1 MSKKSNDSIEEFFK
15 KGVRKSDIT
24 FRESDW
30 QKMERM
36 LDERAMVGSASAS
49 RPLKRIIGVV
59 VIVAL
64 LSSIYFLIPNGNE
77 ERSLNQEELVVA
89 NKDKNQVDQSSK
101 DQTQSTVH
109 NKTEDATQ
117 SPVKSQDAIATQK
130 QTGTSNEQSLT
141 KATKSG
147 VAIETVEQE
156 SLRSNRNDRRSDR
169 QQIRTDQSASTN
181 QVDADK
187 TTSRKIN
194 DGKTVA
200 RNSSDT
206 TNGSLSGTTVNHDD
220 DIQQNSVSGQSEN
233 TAVIVSSG
241 ETKQTQNSAPSS
253 RQELTPSTSE
263 RSVRVEQPQASNL
276 ASEKSSVSDQSKN
289 TAVIVSSGETKQT
302 QHSAPS
308 SSQEL
313 TPTSSERSVP
323 VEQPQASDFASEKS
337 SVKVSS
343 GNKIQHDDSSTQ
355 KDSAEIVIREEK
367 VVDPTTS
374 ESKTDDNDKDETIT
388 PSRWS
393 VAFVVAPEFS
403 STSLDKQTVPG
414 SAYGLTIGYRVA
426 DRLTIST
433 GVIKT
438 YKKYVGYGKDYQ
450 PPAGYWEYKTNGVV
464 PDEVSGQCS
473 VIEVPLILQYDLIQ
487 RERSRLFA
495 AAGASSYRMLNEKY
509 DYTFNEPND
518 GAANGW
524 STTSP
529 STYYF
534 SVGHLSLGYDY
545 RLYRGLHV
553 GIEPYV
559 KIPFG
564 GIGWSNVDLLTMGAY
579 VNVRYRFLK
588 RN

>member
-36 LDERAMVGSASAS
+36 LDERAMVGSASTS
-49 RPLKRIIGVV
+49 RPLKRIVGLI

-77 ERSLNQEELVVA
+77 EHSLNENDVVVGRV
-89 NKDKNQVDQSSK
+89 KNQADQASNDQLHATVQNKTESEVQSQVQSQNAAPTQEATSVTDDQSSTRVAK
-101 DQTQSTVH
+101 SGSAS
-109 NKTEDATQ
+109 NG
-117 SPVKSQDAIATQK
+117 VKQ
-130 QTGTSNEQSLT
+130 QSLT
-141 KATKSG
+141 
-147 VAIETVEQE
+147 
-156 SLRSNRNDRRSDR
+156 SNRNDQKDHESNR
-169 QQIRTDQSASTN
+169 QQITNNHTVVANQTHAGKITGLKINNEQPVDNNIQTTSGSLPDAAINLHDDTRENSVRDQSKN
-181 QVDADK
+181 
-187 TTSRKIN
+187 
-194 DGKTVA
+194 TVA
-200 RNSSDT
+200 
-206 TNGSLSGTTVNHDD
+206 
-220 DIQQNSVSGQSEN
+220 
-233 TAVIVSSG
+233 IVSTG
-241 ETKQTQNSAPSS
+241 EIKQAENSAPVNKQEPTLSTPGRSAHDEETRSS
-253 RQELTPSTSE
+253 NVGSE
-263 RSVRVEQPQASNL
+263 KLPIVRSEKLPDVG
-276 ASEKSSVSDQSKN
+276 SEKSSVEL
-289 TAVIVSSGETKQT
+289 SS
-302 QHSAPS
+302 P
-308 SSQEL
+308 
-313 TPTSSERSVP
+313 
-323 VEQPQASDFASEKS
+323 
-337 SVKVSS
+337 
-343 GNKIQHDDSSTQ
+343 NKIQHDDTSVG
-355 KDSAEIVIREEK
+355 KDSAEIMIEEKK
-367 VVDPTTS
+367 VVDPTVS
-374 ESKTDDNDKDETIT
+374 ESKTEDADKDETIT

-403 STSLDKQTVPG
+403 STSMDKQTVPG
-414 SAYGLTIGYRVA
+414 SAYGLTIGYRII

-438 YKKYVGYGKDYQ
+438 YKKYVGHGDDYQ
-450 PPAGYWEYKTNGVV
+450 PPAGYWEFKTNGVV

-473 VIEVPLILQYDLIQ
+473 VIEVPLMLQYDLIQ

-495 AAGASSYRMLNEKY
+495 SAGASSYRMLNEKY

-518 GAANGW
+518 GAASGW
-524 STTSP
+524 STNSP

-545 RLYRGLHV
+545 RLYKGLHV

-564 GIGWSNVDLLTMGAY
+564 GIGWSNVNLLTMGAY